1 MVVSG
6 MSKVFSRFLR
16 WRIKLKRIHELLW
29 IAIGLIV
36 FTLVVWQLDLDR
48 AISALCYTS
57 GQEWSGMASPFWQLI
72 YKITPWPALLLG
84 GGAFVVLLLGFCWDR
99 LRIWRR
105 QSLFMLL
112 LLALGP
118 GLLVN
123 VLLKDNL
130 AKPRPREVIEFGGQF
145 RHTQFW
151 QQGEDAHSRN
161 NSFPSGHAS
170 IAFAVMGPW
179 FFLRQR
185 HRQKARVFLV
195 GGIGWG
201 TVVGAARILQ
211 GGHFFSDVVWA
222 GALVY
227 LVGGLLALCC
237 SLDRSPPAANIG

>member
-1 MVVSG
+1 M
-6 MSKVFSRFLR
+6 
-16 WRIKLKRIHELLW
+16 KRIHELMW
-29 IAIGLIV
+29 IALGLIV
-36 FTLVVWQLDLDR
+36 FTLIAWQLNLDR
-48 AISALCYTS
+48 AISELFYIS
-57 GQEWSGMASPFWQLI
+57 GQQWPGMTSRFWQLI
-72 YKITPWPALLLG
+72 YKVTPWPALLMG
-84 GGAFVVLLLGFCWDR
+84 GGALVVLLLGFRSDR
-99 LRIWRR
+99 LRSWRR

-130 AKPRPREVIEFGGQF
+130 AKPRPRELIEFGGQY
-145 RHTQFW
+145 RHTEFW
-151 QQGEDAHSRN
+151 QQGEYEQRRN

-185 HRQKARVFLV
+185 HQRSARVFLAS
-195 GGIGWG
+195 GIGWG
-201 TVVGAARILQ
+201 AVVGAARILQ

-222 GALVY
+222 GGLVY
-227 LVGGLLALCC
+227 LVGGLLALCF